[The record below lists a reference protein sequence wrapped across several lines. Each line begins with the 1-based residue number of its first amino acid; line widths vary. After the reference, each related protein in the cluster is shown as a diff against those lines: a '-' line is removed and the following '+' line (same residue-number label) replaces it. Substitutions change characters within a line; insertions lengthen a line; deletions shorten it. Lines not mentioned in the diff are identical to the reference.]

1 VVNYYG
7 PTEATI
13 DVSVHIYNESKD
25 RDAAFSVPIGKP
37 IENTKLFIL
46 DASYNLCP
54 PGVVGEL
61 FLSGEQLARGY
72 LGRPD
77 LTADRYV

>member
-1 VVNYYG
+1 MNVVNYYG

-13 DVSVHIYNESKD
+13 DVTVHIYDNED
-25 RDAAFSVPIGKP
+25 TADAGYSVPIGKP
-37 IENTKLFIL
+37 IENTKVFVL
-46 DASYNLCP
+46 DSAYNLAP

-77 LTADRYV
+77 LTADK